1 MIPFILYGFLFLVLI
16 YYNGCFGLFKDEQ
29 IRPLHYTLYFAIK
42 LIAVPAFYFLY
53 QIVYGGIEH
62 LDAGKFYSDVCS
74 FNQLASDNLPE
85 FLKALTGLQNE
96 NPGSYIHTHL
106 LLKTQQWDNGL
117 IRSFLFNDN
126 RVLIRLHGVLHFLA
140 FRSYFVHALF
150 ATFYSYIGLQLIY
163 KSLKHLFKQKEHFLF
178 GSFVLFPSLWLFTG
192 ALLKEPIT
200 VLCIGLILFTWHSLF
215 KTNKRKIT
223 YVLLNIIM
231 LLFSIILKPYILL
244 PIYGVFGIY
253 FALGQRLSTLKFS
266 LAFFLLLFLGSISIN
281 QWLQHKKNKSL
292 LGVLASRHL
301 QFNAVAQGGIFL
313 ANDSMFLRLPYDSS
327 LITKVSTSHENNLR
341 IKKGAGYTYWLHDN
355 NTDTL
360 YCSYHTDTLN
370 LFHEAFRIQPSRS
383 NILLPPL
390 NGHFL
395 TLLKNTPS
403 VMYYVCLFPFYTNA
417 RGLLDY
423 VISIENTLLLLAVL
437 GLILCF
443 IKQPS
448 LRPFLISLI
457 TLSLLL
463 FIIIGYTSPN
473 TGAIVRY
480 RCLLIPF
487 LLASGLSAFT
497 PLNPFRKKPN

>member
-1 MIPFILYGFLFLVLI
+1 MIPFFLYAVVLLLLI
-16 YYNGCFGLFKDEQ
+16 YYNGCFGLFKDER
-29 IRPLHYTLYFAIK
+29 IRPLHYTLYFSIK

-53 QIVYGGIEH
+53 KIVYGGIEH
-62 LDAGKFYSDVCS
+62 LDAGKFYGDAGVL
-74 FNQLASDNLPE
+74 NQLAYENFPE
-85 FLKALTGLQNE
+85 FLKAITGLQNE
-96 NPGSYIHTHL
+96 NPGTYIHTHL

-163 KSLKHLFKQKEHFLF
+163 KSLKHLFKQKEHLLF

-192 ALLKEPIT
+192 ALLKESIT

-215 KTNKRKIT
+215 KTNKHKII
-223 YVLLNIIM
+223 YVLLNITM
-231 LLFSIILKPYILL
+231 LFFSIILKPYILL

-253 FALGQRLSTLKFS
+253 FAFGQRLSTLKFS
-266 LAFFLLLFLGSISIN
+266 LVFFLLLFLGSISIN

-292 LGVLASRHL
+292 AGVLASRQM

-327 LITKVSTSHENNLR
+327 LITKVNTSHENNLR

-360 YCSYHTDTLN
+360 YCSYHTDTLTR
-370 LFHEAFRIQPSRS
+370 FHEAFRIKPSQS
-383 NILLPPL
+383 NIILPPL
-390 NGHFL
+390 NGHFT

-403 VMYYVCLFPFYTNA
+403 VLYYVCLFPFYGNA
-417 RGLLDY
+417 RGFLDY
-423 VISIENTLLLLAVL
+423 VISFENTLLLLATI
-437 GLILCF
+437 GLLFNF
-443 IKQPS
+443 IRFPNA
-448 LRPFLISLI
+448 RNFIISLV

-480 RCLLIPF
+480 RCLLVPF
-487 LLASGLSAFT
+487 LLACGLTLFFPARF
-497 PLNPFRKKPN
+497 LRKN